1 MSVVGR
7 SRWRGLLA
15 IMLAAAIFGITYGLS
30 APSIALELARRGY
43 GELFIGANAAMQALG
58 ILTVARMLPRLAAA
72 WGMQRLLVL
81 ALLLSGLVL
90 MLFPFA
96 AAWGLLLWFP
106 LRYVL
111 GTASESVL
119 VTTESWVNQLGEER
133 SRARTIAAYTAAV
146 SAGMALG
153 PLLLGHLGTGDAQP
167 FLVGAGL
174 AFAACLV
181 VAIVRPPVVAMDEQR
196 LGGSLAATVRL
207 APLAF
212 AATALNAALE
222 TAGLTFLPM
231 YAMKLGW
238 SEQGATSLVT
248 TLLVGAIVLQLP
260 IGWLGD
266 RFDRRRLMVL
276 LSVLSALT
284 ALAWPAAMGI
294 RWLGHALLFV
304 WGGLFVGIYTLA
316 VTSVGARYS
325 GHELVRIYAGLS
337 VAFGIGALLGPL
349 LAGATMS
356 GAHHGLP
363 VFASVACAAFAVLA
377 WRSRS
382 PV

>member
-1 MSVVGR
+1 
-7 SRWRGLLA
+7 LLA
-15 IMLAAAIFGITYGLS
+15 IMLAASIFGITYGLS
-30 APSIALELARRGY
+30 APLIALELARRGH

-58 ILTVARMLPRLAAA
+58 ILTVARMLPRLAGR

-106 LRYVL
+106 LRYLL

-167 FLVGAGL
+167 FLVGAAL

-181 VAIVRPPVVAMDEQR
+181 VLVVRPSTVAMEER
-196 LGGSLAATVRL
+196 PGGSLLATARL

-238 SEQGATSLVT
+238 SEQGATGLVT

-266 RFDRRRLMVL
+266 RFDRRGLMLL

-284 ALAWPAAMGI
+284 AMAWPAAMAI
-294 RWLGHALLFV
+294 TWLGHALLFF
-304 WGGLFVGIYTLA
+304 WGGMFVGIYTLA

-363 VFASVACAAFAVLA
+363 VFACVACAAFAILA

-382 PV
+382 AV